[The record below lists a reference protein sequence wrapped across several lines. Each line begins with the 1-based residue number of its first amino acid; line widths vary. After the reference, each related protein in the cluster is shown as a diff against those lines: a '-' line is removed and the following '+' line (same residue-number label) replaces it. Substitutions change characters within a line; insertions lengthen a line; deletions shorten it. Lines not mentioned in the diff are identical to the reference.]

1 MNIGLVKFRK
11 MFVTMSKN
19 HYCILLI
26 IFIFFL
32 FQDSVHAVSCKELDS
47 PEKIKS
53 FMNESHLSSPFLRK
67 NVSVTVILDACEGK
81 VCKSKSKREAQKET
95 IRIQRLDNKRRIFA
109 EKGPNAPRCVIQRGA
124 RRFVCSS
131 CGVVSNENCR
141 SFPSDESTI
150 FPGTNI
156 DSADFEFVSGD
167 VKQMKCSKLKNPNYF
182 KIETLINTDSRN
194 SEKSYDR
201 VLSFFDKEKGVPI
214 MANFFAEKVLRKVYR
229 FFPKYYVKVG
239 GKWFS
244 SVMRVRTTRGSE
256 KKYIFE
262 TLIHVDKIKGKLKL
276 YLDLTDDPVLKNV
289 PPESLFSSD

>member
-1 MNIGLVKFRK
+1 
-11 MFVTMSKN
+11 MSLTIQKS
-19 HYCILLI
+19 YYYILTF
-26 IFIFFL
+26 IFIFVML
-32 FQDSVHAVSCKELDS
+32 NDIVLAVSCKELDS

-53 FMNESHLSSPFLRK
+53 FMNESHLSSPFLQK

-95 IRIQRLDNKRRIFA
+95 LHILRLDNKRRIFA
-109 EKGPNAPRCVIQRGA
+109 EKGPNAPTCVIQRGA

-131 CGVVSNENCR
+131 CGAVSNENCR

-156 DSADFEFVSGD
+156 DSADFGFVSGD
-167 VKQMKCSKLKNPNYF
+167 VKEMKCSKLKNPKYF
-182 KIETLINTDSRN
+182 KIETLIKNN
-194 SEKSYDR
+194 SGDTEKSYDR

-229 FFPKYYVKVG
+229 FFPKYYVKVE

-244 SVMRVRTTRGSE
+244 SVMRVRTTRGNE
-256 KKYIFE
+256 KKFIFE
-262 TLIHVDKIKGKLKL
+262 TLINVDKNKGKLKL
-276 YLDLTDDPVLKNV
+276 YLDLNDDPVLKNV

>member
-1 MNIGLVKFRK
+1 
-11 MFVTMSKN
+11 MSLTIQKS
-19 HYCILLI
+19 YYYILTF
-26 IFIFFL
+26 IFI
-32 FQDSVHAVSCKELDS
+32 SVLLNDIVFAVSCKELDS

-53 FMNESHLSSPFLRK
+53 FMNESHLSSPFLQK

-95 IRIQRLDNKRRIFA
+95 LHILRLDKKRRIFA
-109 EKGPNAPRCVIQRGA
+109 ENGPNAPTCVIQRGA

-131 CGVVSNENCR
+131 CGAVSNENCR

-156 DSADFEFVSGD
+156 DSADFDFVSGD
-167 VKQMKCSKLKNPNYF
+167 VKEMKCSKLKNPKYF
-182 KIETLINTDSRN
+182 KIETLINNN
-194 SEKSYDR
+194 SGATEKSYDR

-229 FFPKYYVKVG
+229 FFPKYYVKVE

-244 SVMRVRTTRGSE
+244 SVMRVRTTRGNE
-256 KKYIFE
+256 KKFIFE
-262 TLIHVDKIKGKLKL
+262 TLINVDKNKGKLKL
-276 YLDLTDDPVLKNV
+276 YLDLNDDPVLKNV

>member
-1 MNIGLVKFRK
+1 
-11 MFVTMSKN
+11 MSLTIQKS
-19 HYCILLI
+19 YYYILTF
-26 IFIFFL
+26 IFIYVLLNDIVF
-32 FQDSVHAVSCKELDS
+32 AVSCKELDS

-53 FMNESHLSSPFLRK
+53 FMNESHLSSPFLQK

-95 IRIQRLDNKRRIFA
+95 LHILRLDNKRRIFA
-109 EKGPNAPRCVIQRGA
+109 QKGPNAPTCVIQRGA

-131 CGVVSNENCR
+131 CGAVSNENCR
-141 SFPSDESTI
+141 SFPSDENTI

-156 DSADFEFVSGD
+156 DTADFGFVSGD
-167 VKQMKCSKLKNPNYF
+167 VKEMKCSKLKNPKYF
-182 KIETLINTDSRN
+182 KIETLINNN
-194 SEKSYDR
+194 SGDTEKSYDR

-229 FFPKYYVKVG
+229 FFPKYYVKVE

-244 SVMRVRTTRGSE
+244 SVMRVRTTRGNE
-256 KKYIFE
+256 KKFIFE
-262 TLIHVDKIKGKLKL
+262 TLVNVDKNKGKLKL

>member
-1 MNIGLVKFRK
+1 
-11 MFVTMSKN
+11 MSLTIQKS
-19 HYCILLI
+19 YYYILTF
-26 IFIFFL
+26 IFIYVLLNDIVF
-32 FQDSVHAVSCKELDS
+32 AVSCKELDS

-53 FMNESHLSSPFLRK
+53 FMNESHLSSPFLQK

-95 IRIQRLDNKRRIFA
+95 LHIQRLDNKRRIFA
-109 EKGPNAPRCVIQRGA
+109 QKGPNAPTCVIQRGA

-131 CGVVSNENCR
+131 CGAVSNENCR

-156 DSADFEFVSGD
+156 DTADFGFVSGD
-167 VKQMKCSKLKNPNYF
+167 VKEMKCSKLKNPKYF
-182 KIETLINTDSRN
+182 KIETLINNN
-194 SEKSYDR
+194 SGDTEKSYDR

-229 FFPKYYVKVG
+229 FFPKYYVKVE

-244 SVMRVRTTRGSE
+244 SVMRVRTTRGNE
-256 KKYIFE
+256 KKFIFE
-262 TLIHVDKIKGKLKL
+262 TLINVEKNKGKLKL
-276 YLDLTDDPVLKNV
+276 YLDLNDDPVLKNV

>member
-1 MNIGLVKFRK
+1 
-11 MFVTMSKN
+11 MSLTIQKS
-19 HYCILLI
+19 YYYILTF
-26 IFIFFL
+26 IFI
-32 FQDSVHAVSCKELDS
+32 SVLLNDIVFAVSCKELDS

-67 NVSVTVILDACEGK
+67 NVSVTVILDVCEGK

-95 IRIQRLDNKRRIFA
+95 LHIQRLDNKRRIFA
-109 EKGPNAPRCVIQRGA
+109 EKGPNAPTCVIQRGA

-131 CGVVSNENCR
+131 CGAVSNENCR

-156 DSADFEFVSGD
+156 DSADFDFVSGD
-167 VKQMKCSKLKNPNYF
+167 VKEMKCSKLKNPKYF
-182 KIETLINTDSRN
+182 KIETLINNN
-194 SEKSYDR
+194 SGDTEKSYDR

-229 FFPKYYVKVG
+229 FFPKYYVKVE

-244 SVMRVRTTRGSE
+244 SVMRVRTTRGNE
-256 KKYIFE
+256 KKFIFE
-262 TLIHVDKIKGKLKL
+262 TLINVDKNKGKLKV
-276 YLDLTDDPVLKNV
+276 YLDLNDDPVLKNV

>member
-1 MNIGLVKFRK
+1 
-11 MFVTMSKN
+11 MSLTIQKS
-19 HYCILLI
+19 YYYILTF
-26 IFIFFL
+26 IFI
-32 FQDSVHAVSCKELDS
+32 SVLLNDIVFAVSCKELDS

-53 FMNESHLSSPFLRK
+53 FMNESHLSSPFLQK

-95 IRIQRLDNKRRIFA
+95 LHILRLDNKRRIFA
-109 EKGPNAPRCVIQRGA
+109 EKGPNAPTCVIQRGA
-124 RRFVCSS
+124 RRFVCSN
-131 CGVVSNENCR
+131 CGAVSNENCR

-156 DSADFEFVSGD
+156 DSADFGFVSGD
-167 VKQMKCSKLKNPNYF
+167 VKEMKCSKLKNPKYF
-182 KIETLINTDSRN
+182 KIETLINNN
-194 SEKSYDR
+194 SGDTEKSYDR

-229 FFPKYYVKVG
+229 FFPKYYVKVE

-244 SVMRVRTTRGSE
+244 SVMRVRTTRGNE
-256 KKYIFE
+256 KKFIFE
-262 TLIHVDKIKGKLKL
+262 TLINVDKNKGKLKL
-276 YLDLTDDPVLKNV
+276 YLDLNDDPVLKNV

>member
-1 MNIGLVKFRK
+1 
-11 MFVTMSKN
+11 
-19 HYCILLI
+19 
-26 IFIFFL
+26 
-32 FQDSVHAVSCKELDS
+32 
-47 PEKIKS
+47 
-53 FMNESHLSSPFLRK
+53 MNESHLSSPFLRK

-81 VCKSKSKREAQKET
+81 VCKSKSKRAAQKET
-95 IRIQRLDNKRRIFA
+95 LRIQRLDNKRRIFA

-167 VKQMKCSKLKNPNYF
+167 VKQMKCSKLKNPKYF
-182 KIETLINTDSRN
+182 KIETLMNTDPGD

-262 TLIHVDKIKGKLKL
+262 TLIHVDKNKGKLKL

>member
-1 MNIGLVKFRK
+1 MYLTIQK
-11 MFVTMSKN
+11 S
-19 HYCILLI
+19 YYYILTF
-26 IFIFFL
+26 IFI
-32 FQDSVHAVSCKELDS
+32 SVLLNDIVFAVSCKELDS

-53 FMNESHLSSPFLRK
+53 FMNESHLSSPFLQK

-95 IRIQRLDNKRRIFA
+95 LHILRLDNKRRIFA
-109 EKGPNAPRCVIQRGA
+109 EKGPNAPTCVIQRGA

-131 CGVVSNENCR
+131 CGAVSNENCR

-156 DSADFEFVSGD
+156 DSADFGFVSRD
-167 VKQMKCSKLKNPNYF
+167 VKKMKCSKLKNPKYF
-182 KIETLINTDSRN
+182 KIETLINNN
-194 SEKSYDR
+194 SGDTEKSYDR

-229 FFPKYYVKVG
+229 FFPKYYVKVE

-244 SVMRVRTTRGSE
+244 SVMRVRTTRGNE
-256 KKYIFE
+256 KKFIFE
-262 TLIHVDKIKGKLKL
+262 TLINVDKNKGKLKL
-276 YLDLTDDPVLKNV
+276 YLDLNDDPVLKNV

>member
-1 MNIGLVKFRK
+1 MS
-11 MFVTMSKN
+11 VTMSKN
-19 HYCILLI
+19 NYCFLLI

-32 FQDSVHAVSCKELDS
+32 FQGNVHAVSCKELDS

-67 NVSVTVILDACEGK
+67 NVSVTVNLDSCEGK
-81 VCKSKSKREAQKET
+81 VCKSKSKRAAQKET
-95 IRIQRLDNKRRIFA
+95 LRIQRLDKKRRIFA
-109 EKGPNAPRCVIQRGA
+109 EKGPNAPRCVIHRGA

-131 CGVVSNENCR
+131 CGAVSNENCR

-150 FPGTNI
+150 IPGTNI

-167 VKQMKCSKLKNPNYF
+167 VKEMKCSKLKNPKYI
-182 KIETLINTDSRN
+182 KIETLMNTESVDR
-194 SEKSYDR
+194 EKSYDR

-239 GKWFS
+239 EKWFS

-256 KKYIFE
+256 KKFIFE
-262 TLIHVDKIKGKLKL
+262 TLIHVDKNKGKLKL
-276 YLDLTDDPVLKNV
+276 YLDLTDDPFLKNV

>member
-1 MNIGLVKFRK
+1 
-11 MFVTMSKN
+11 MSST
-19 HYCILLI
+19 ILKSHCSILFI
-26 IFIFFL
+26 IFIVMMLKDIVF
-32 FQDSVHAVSCKELDS
+32 AVSCKELDS

-53 FMNESHLSSPFLRK
+53 FMNESHLSSPFLQK

-95 IRIQRLDNKRRIFA
+95 LHILRLDNKRRIYA
-109 EKGPNAPRCVIQRGA
+109 QKGPNAPTCVIQRGA

-131 CGVVSNENCR
+131 CGAVSNESCR

-156 DSADFEFVSGD
+156 DTADFGFVSGD
-167 VKQMKCSKLKNPNYF
+167 VKEMKCSKLKNPKYF
-182 KIETLINTDSRN
+182 KIETLINNN
-194 SEKSYDR
+194 SGDTEKSYDR

-229 FFPKYYVKVG
+229 FFPKYYVKVE

-244 SVMRVRTTRGSE
+244 SVMRVRTTRGNE
-256 KKYIFE
+256 KKFIFE
-262 TLIHVDKIKGKLKL
+262 TLINVDKNKGKLKL
-276 YLDLTDDPVLKNV
+276 YLDMNDDPVLKNV

>member
-1 MNIGLVKFRK
+1 
-11 MFVTMSKN
+11 MSLTIQKS
-19 HYCILLI
+19 YYYILTF
-26 IFIFFL
+26 IFI
-32 FQDSVHAVSCKELDS
+32 SVLLNDIVFAVSCKELDS

-53 FMNESHLSSPFLRK
+53 FMNESHLSSPFLQK
-67 NVSVTVILDACEGK
+67 NVSVTVILDVCEGK

-95 IRIQRLDNKRRIFA
+95 LHILRLDNKRRIFA
-109 EKGPNAPRCVIQRGA
+109 QKGPNAPTCVIQRGA

-131 CGVVSNENCR
+131 CGAVSNENCR

-156 DSADFEFVSGD
+156 DTADFGFVSGD
-167 VKQMKCSKLKNPNYF
+167 VKEIKCSKLKNPKYF
-182 KIETLINTDSRN
+182 KIETLINNN
-194 SEKSYDR
+194 SGDTEKSYDR

-229 FFPKYYVKVG
+229 FFPKYYVKVE

-244 SVMRVRTTRGSE
+244 SVMRVRTTRGNE
-256 KKYIFE
+256 KKFIFE
-262 TLIHVDKIKGKLKL
+262 TLINVDKNKGKLKL
-276 YLDLTDDPVLKNV
+276 YLDLNDDPVLKNV

>member
-1 MNIGLVKFRK
+1 
-11 MFVTMSKN
+11 MSLAMLKN
-19 HYCILLI
+19 YYCILI
-26 IFIFFL
+26 VFFILFL
-32 FQDSVHAVSCKELDS
+32 LKDSVFAVSCKELDS

-81 VCKSKSKREAQKET
+81 LCKLKSKRAAQKET
-95 IRIQRLDNKRRIFA
+95 LIIQRLDNKRRIFA

-131 CGVVSNENCR
+131 CGAVSNENCR

-156 DSADFEFVSGD
+156 DSADFDFVSED
-167 VKQMKCSKLKNPNYF
+167 VKEMKCSKLKNPKYF
-182 KIETLINTDSRN
+182 KIETLINADYGKN
-194 SEKSYDR
+194 GKSYDR

-214 MANFFAEKVLRKVYR
+214 MANFFANKVLRKVYR

-256 KKYIFE
+256 KKFIFE
-262 TLIHVDKIKGKLKL
+262 TLIHVDKNKGKLKL

>member
-1 MNIGLVKFRK
+1 
-11 MFVTMSKN
+11 MSLTIQKS
-19 HYCILLI
+19 YYYILTF
-26 IFIFFL
+26 IFIYVLLNDIVF
-32 FQDSVHAVSCKELDS
+32 AVSCKELDS

-53 FMNESHLSSPFLRK
+53 FMNESHLSSPFLQK

-95 IRIQRLDNKRRIFA
+95 LHILRLDNKRRIFA
-109 EKGPNAPRCVIQRGA
+109 QKGPNAPTCVIQRGA

-131 CGVVSNENCR
+131 CGAVSNENCR
-141 SFPSDESTI
+141 SFPSDASTI

-156 DSADFEFVSGD
+156 DTADFGFVSGD
-167 VKQMKCSKLKNPNYF
+167 VKEMKCSKLKNPKYF
-182 KIETLINTDSRN
+182 KIETLINNN
-194 SEKSYDR
+194 SGDTEKSYDR

-229 FFPKYYVKVG
+229 FFPKYYVKVE

-244 SVMRVRTTRGSE
+244 SVMRVRTTRGNE
-256 KKYIFE
+256 KKFIFE
-262 TLIHVDKIKGKLKL
+262 TLINVEKNKGKLKL
-276 YLDLTDDPVLKNV
+276 YLDLNDDPVLKNV

>member
-1 MNIGLVKFRK
+1 MP
-11 MFVTMSKN
+11 KN
-19 HYCILLI
+19 HYSILLI
-26 IFIFFL
+26 IIILLL
-32 FQDSVHAVSCKELDS
+32 FKDSVSAVSCKELDS
-47 PEKIKS
+47 PKKIKS
-53 FMNESHLSSPFLRK
+53 FMNESHSSSPFLRK

-81 VCKSKSKREAQKET
+81 VCKSKSKREVQKET
-95 IRIQRLDNKRRIFA
+95 LLIQRLDNKRRIFA
-109 EKGPNAPRCVIQRGA
+109 EQGPNAPRCVIQRGA

-131 CGVVSNENCR
+131 CGAVSNENCR

-167 VKQMKCSKLKNPNYF
+167 VKEMKCSKLKNPKYF
-182 KIETLINTDSRN
+182 KIETLMNTDSGD
-194 SEKSYDR
+194 SEISYDR

-256 KKYIFE
+256 KKFIFE
-262 TLIHVDKIKGKLKL
+262 TLIHVDKNKGKLKL

>member
-1 MNIGLVKFRK
+1 MT
-11 MFVTMSKN
+11 VTMSKN
-19 HYCILLI
+19 HYCFLLI
-26 IFIFFL
+26 ILIFFL
-32 FQDSVHAVSCKELDS
+32 FQGSVHAVSCKELDS

-81 VCKSKSKREAQKET
+81 VCKSKSKRAAQKET
-95 IRIQRLDNKRRIFA
+95 LHIQRLDNKRRIFA

-167 VKQMKCSKLKNPNYF
+167 VKQMKCSKLKNPKYF
-182 KIETLINTDSRN
+182 KIETLMNTDSGD
-194 SEKSYDR
+194 SDKSYDR

-256 KKYIFE
+256 KKFIFE
-262 TLIHVDKIKGKLKL
+262 TLIHVDKNKGKLKL

>member
-1 MNIGLVKFRK
+1 
-11 MFVTMSKN
+11 MSLTIQKS
-19 HYCILLI
+19 YYYILTL
-26 IFIFFL
+26 IFIYALLNDIVF
-32 FQDSVHAVSCKELDS
+32 AVSCKELDS

-53 FMNESHLSSPFLRK
+53 FMNESHLSSPFLQK
-67 NVSVTVILDACEGK
+67 NVSVTVILDTCEGK

-95 IRIQRLDNKRRIFA
+95 LHILRLDNKRRIFA
-109 EKGPNAPRCVIQRGA
+109 QKGPNAPTCVIQRGA

-131 CGVVSNENCR
+131 CGAVSNESCR

-156 DSADFEFVSGD
+156 DTADFGFVSGD
-167 VKQMKCSKLKNPNYF
+167 VKEMKCSKLKNPKYF
-182 KIETLINTDSRN
+182 KIETLINNN
-194 SEKSYDR
+194 SGDTEKSYDR

-256 KKYIFE
+256 KKFIFE
-262 TLIHVDKIKGKLKL
+262 TLINVDKNKGKLKL

>member
-1 MNIGLVKFRK
+1 MS
-11 MFVTMSKN
+11 VTVPKN
-19 HYCILLI
+19 HYYILLI
-26 IFIFFL
+26 IFFL
-32 FQDSVHAVSCKELDS
+32 LLFKNSVFAVSCKELDS

-95 IRIQRLDNKRRIFA
+95 LRIQRLDNKRRIFA

-131 CGVVSNENCR
+131 CGAVSNENCR

-156 DSADFEFVSGD
+156 DSADFEFASGD
-167 VKQMKCSKLKNPNYF
+167 VKEMKCSKLKNPKYF
-182 KIETLINTDSRN
+182 KIETLMNTNSGD

-256 KKYIFE
+256 KKFIFE
-262 TLIHVDKIKGKLKL
+262 TLINVDKNKGKLKL

>member
-1 MNIGLVKFRK
+1 MQ
-11 MFVTMSKN
+11 KN
-19 HYCILLI
+19 LYYFLLFIFIILLFKERVFAI
-26 IFIFFL
+26 
-32 FQDSVHAVSCKELDS
+32 SCKELDS

-53 FMNESHLSSPFLRK
+53 FMNESHSSSPFLRK
-67 NVSVTVILDACEGK
+67 NVSVTIILDACEGK
-81 VCKSKSKREAQKET
+81 VCKLKSKREAQKET
-95 IRIQRLDNKRRIFA
+95 LRIQRMDNKRRIFA
-109 EKGPNAPRCVIQRGA
+109 EKGPNAPSCVIQRGA

-131 CGVVSNENCR
+131 CGAVSNESCR

-156 DSADFEFVSGD
+156 DSSDFEFVSKD
-167 VKQMKCSKLKNPNYF
+167 VKDMRCSKLKNPKYF
-182 KIETLINTDSRN
+182 KIETLINTDSGN

-244 SVMRVRTTRGSE
+244 SVMRVRTTRGNE
-256 KKYIFE
+256 KKFIFE
-262 TLIHVDKIKGKLKL
+262 TLVHVDKNKGKLKL
-276 YLDLTDDPVLKNV
+276 YLDLTDDPSLKNV

>member
-1 MNIGLVKFRK
+1 
-11 MFVTMSKN
+11 MSLTIQKS
-19 HYCILLI
+19 YYYILTF
-26 IFIFFL
+26 IFI
-32 FQDSVHAVSCKELDS
+32 SVLLNDIVFAVSCKELDS

-53 FMNESHLSSPFLRK
+53 FMNESHLSSPFLQK

-81 VCKSKSKREAQKET
+81 VCKLKSKREAQKET
-95 IRIQRLDNKRRIFA
+95 LHILRLDNKRRIFA
-109 EKGPNAPRCVIQRGA
+109 EKGPNAPTCVIQRGA

-131 CGVVSNENCR
+131 CGAVSNENCR

-167 VKQMKCSKLKNPNYF
+167 VKEMKCSKLKNPKYF
-182 KIETLINTDSRN
+182 KIETLINNN
-194 SEKSYDR
+194 SGDTEKSYDR

-229 FFPKYYVKVG
+229 FFPKYYVKVE

-244 SVMRVRTTRGSE
+244 SVMRVRTTRGNE
-256 KKYIFE
+256 KKFIFE
-262 TLIHVDKIKGKLKL
+262 TLINVDKNKGKLKL
-276 YLDLTDDPVLKNV
+276 YLDLNDDPVLKNV

>member
-1 MNIGLVKFRK
+1 
-11 MFVTMSKN
+11 MSLTIQKS
-19 HYCILLI
+19 YYYILTF
-26 IFIFFL
+26 IFI
-32 FQDSVHAVSCKELDS
+32 SVLLNDIVFAVSCKELDS

-67 NVSVTVILDACEGK
+67 NVSVTVILDSCEGK

-95 IRIQRLDNKRRIFA
+95 LHILRLDNKRRIFA
-109 EKGPNAPRCVIQRGA
+109 QKGPNTPRCVIQRGA

-131 CGVVSNENCR
+131 CGAVSNENCR

-156 DSADFEFVSGD
+156 DSADFGFVSGD
-167 VKQMKCSKLKNPNYF
+167 VKEMKCSKLKNPKYF
-182 KIETLINTDSRN
+182 KIETLINNN
-194 SEKSYDR
+194 SGDTEKSYDR

-229 FFPKYYVKVG
+229 FFPKYYVKVE

-244 SVMRVRTTRGSE
+244 SVMRVRTTRGNE
-256 KKYIFE
+256 KKFIFE
-262 TLIHVDKIKGKLKL
+262 TLINVDKNKGKLKL
-276 YLDLTDDPVLKNV
+276 YLDLNDDPVLKNV

>member
-1 MNIGLVKFRK
+1 MS
-11 MFVTMSKN
+11 VTVPKN
-19 HYCILLI
+19 NYYILLI
-26 IFIFFL
+26 IFILLL
-32 FQDSVHAVSCKELDS
+32 FKDSVFAVSCKQLDS

-81 VCKSKSKREAQKET
+81 VCKSKSKRETQKET
-95 IRIQRLDNKRRIFA
+95 LLIQRLDNKRRIFA

-131 CGVVSNENCR
+131 CGEVSNENCR

-167 VKQMKCSKLKNPNYF
+167 VKEMKCSKLKNPKYF
-182 KIETLINTDSRN
+182 KIETLMNTDSGEN
-194 SEKSYDR
+194 GKSYDR
-201 VLSFFDKEKGVPI
+201 VLSFFDKEKKVPI
-214 MANFFAEKVLRKVYR
+214 MTNFFAEKVLRKVYR

-256 KKYIFE
+256 KKFIFE
-262 TLIHVDKIKGKLKL
+262 TLIHVDKNKGKLKL

>member
-1 MNIGLVKFRK
+1 MS
-11 MFVTMSKN
+11 VTVPKN
-19 HYCILLI
+19 NYFILLI
-26 IFIFFL
+26 IFILLL
-32 FQDSVHAVSCKELDS
+32 FKNSVFAVSCKELDS

-95 IRIQRLDNKRRIFA
+95 LHIQRLDNKRRIFA

-167 VKQMKCSKLKNPNYF
+167 VKQMKCSKLKNPKYF
-182 KIETLINTDSRN
+182 KIETLMNTDSGN
-194 SEKSYDR
+194 SEKFYDR

-256 KKYIFE
+256 KKFIFE
-262 TLIHVDKIKGKLKL
+262 TLIHVDKNKGKLKL

>member
-1 MNIGLVKFRK
+1 
-11 MFVTMSKN
+11 MSLTIQKS
-19 HYCILLI
+19 YYYILTF
-26 IFIFFL
+26 IFI
-32 FQDSVHAVSCKELDS
+32 SVLLNDIVFAVSCKELDS

-53 FMNESHLSSPFLRK
+53 FMNESHLSSPFLQK
-67 NVSVTVILDACEGK
+67 NVSVTIILDACERK

-95 IRIQRLDNKRRIFA
+95 LHILRMDNKRRIFA
-109 EKGPNAPRCVIQRGA
+109 EKGPNAPTCVIQRGA

-131 CGVVSNENCR
+131 CGAVSNENCR

-156 DSADFEFVSGD
+156 DSADFGFVSED
-167 VKQMKCSKLKNPNYF
+167 VKEMKCSKLKNPKYF
-182 KIETLINTDSRN
+182 KIETLINNN
-194 SEKSYDR
+194 SGDTEKSYDR

-229 FFPKYYVKVG
+229 FFPKYYVKVE

-244 SVMRVRTTRGSE
+244 SVMRVRTTRGNE
-256 KKYIFE
+256 KKFIFE
-262 TLIHVDKIKGKLKL
+262 TLINVDKNKGKLKL
-276 YLDLTDDPVLKNV
+276 YLDLNDDPVLKNV

>member
-1 MNIGLVKFRK
+1 MP
-11 MFVTMSKN
+11 KN
-19 HYCILLI
+19 HYSILLI
-26 IFIFFL
+26 IIILLL
-32 FQDSVHAVSCKELDS
+32 FKDSVSAVSCKELDS
-47 PEKIKS
+47 PKKIKS
-53 FMNESHLSSPFLRK
+53 FMNESHSSSPFLRK

-81 VCKSKSKREAQKET
+81 VCKSKSKREVQKET
-95 IRIQRLDNKRRIFA
+95 LRIQRLDNKRRIFA
-109 EKGPNAPRCVIQRGA
+109 EQGPNAPRCVIQRGA

-131 CGVVSNENCR
+131 CGAVSNENCR

-156 DSADFEFVSGD
+156 DSDDFEFVSGD
-167 VKQMKCSKLKNPNYF
+167 VKEMKCSKLKNPKYF
-182 KIETLINTDSRN
+182 KIETLMNTGSGD
-194 SEKSYDR
+194 SEKTYDR

-256 KKYIFE
+256 KKFIFE
-262 TLIHVDKIKGKLKL
+262 TLIHVDKNKGKLKL

>member
-1 MNIGLVKFRK
+1 
-11 MFVTMSKN
+11 MSLTIKKS
-19 HYCILLI
+19 HYCILFL
-26 IFIFFL
+26 IFIVLLLRDIVF
-32 FQDSVHAVSCKELDS
+32 AVSCKELDS

-53 FMNESHLSSPFLRK
+53 FMNESHLSSPFLQK

-95 IRIQRLDNKRRIFA
+95 LHILRLDNKRRIFA
-109 EKGPNAPRCVIQRGA
+109 QKGPNTPSCVIKRGA

-131 CGVVSNENCR
+131 CGTVSNENCR

-156 DSADFEFVSGD
+156 DSADFDFVSGD
-167 VKQMKCSKLKNPNYF
+167 VKEIKCSKLKNPKYF
-182 KIETLINTDSRN
+182 KIETLINNN
-194 SEKSYDR
+194 SGDNEKSYDR

-229 FFPKYYVKVG
+229 FFPKYYVKVE

-244 SVMRVRTTRGSE
+244 SVMRVRTTLGNE
-256 KKYIFE
+256 KKFIFE
-262 TLIHVDKIKGKLKL
+262 TLIHVDKNKGKLKL
-276 YLDLTDDPVLKNV
+276 YLDLNDDPVLKNL

>member
-1 MNIGLVKFRK
+1 MTKI
-11 MFVTMSKN
+11 

-26 IFIFFL
+26 TFILLLFKNSIF
-32 FQDSVHAVSCKELDS
+32 AVSCKELDS

-95 IRIQRLDNKRRIFA
+95 LRIQRLGNKRRIFA

-131 CGVVSNENCR
+131 CGAVSNENCR

-156 DSADFEFVSGD
+156 DSADFEFVSRD
-167 VKQMKCSKLKNPNYF
+167 VKEMKCSKLKNPKYF
-182 KIETLINTDSRN
+182 KI
-194 SEKSYDR
+194 
-201 VLSFFDKEKGVPI
+201 
-214 MANFFAEKVLRKVYR
+214 
-229 FFPKYYVKVG
+229 
-239 GKWFS
+239 
-244 SVMRVRTTRGSE
+244 
-256 KKYIFE
+256 
-262 TLIHVDKIKGKLKL
+262 
-276 YLDLTDDPVLKNV
+276 
-289 PPESLFSSD
+289 

>member
-1 MNIGLVKFRK
+1 MT
-11 MFVTMSKN
+11 VTVSKN
-19 HYCILLI
+19 HYCFILIICILL
-26 IFIFFL
+26 L
-32 FQDSVHAVSCKELDS
+32 LKNSVFAVSCKELDS

-81 VCKSKSKREAQKET
+81 VCKSKSKREVQKET
-95 IRIQRLDNKRRIFA
+95 LRIQRLDKKRRIFA

-131 CGVVSNENCR
+131 CGAVSNENCR

-150 FPGTNI
+150 IPGTNI

-167 VKQMKCSKLKNPNYF
+167 VKEMKCSKLKNPKYF
-182 KIETLINTDSRN
+182 KIETLMNTDSGNR
-194 SEKSYDR
+194 EKSYDR

-214 MANFFAEKVLRKVYR
+214 ITNFFAKKVMRKVYR

-244 SVMRVRTTRGSE
+244 SVMRVRTTHGSE
-256 KKYIFE
+256 KKFIFE
-262 TLIHVDKIKGKLKL
+262 TLIHLDKNKGKLKL
-276 YLDLTDDPVLKNV
+276 FLDLTDDPGLKNV

>member
-1 MNIGLVKFRK
+1 MQKK
-11 MFVTMSKN
+11 
-19 HYCILLI
+19 HYCFLFVI
-26 IFIFFL
+26 IIL
-32 FQDSVHAVSCKELDS
+32 FQDSVFAISCKELDS

-67 NVSVTVILDACEGK
+67 NVSVTVILDTCEGK
-81 VCKSKSKREAQKET
+81 TCKSKSKREAQKET
-95 IRIQRLDNKRRIFA
+95 LRIQRMDNKRRIFA
-109 EKGPNAPRCVIQRGA
+109 EKGPNAPSCVIQRGA

-131 CGVVSNENCR
+131 CGTISNESCR

-156 DSADFEFVSGD
+156 DSADFEFVTKD
-167 VKQMKCSKLKNPNYF
+167 VKDIKCSNLKNPKYF
-182 KIETLINTDSRN
+182 KIETLINTDSEN

-244 SVMRVRTTRGSE
+244 SVMRVRTTRGNE
-256 KKYIFE
+256 KKFIFE
-262 TLIHVDKIKGKLKL
+262 TLVHVDKKKGKLKL
-276 YLDLTDDPVLKNV
+276 YLDLTDDPILKNV

>member
-1 MNIGLVKFRK
+1 
-11 MFVTMSKN
+11 MSLTIQKS
-19 HYCILLI
+19 YYYILTF
-26 IFIFFL
+26 IFI
-32 FQDSVHAVSCKELDS
+32 SVLLNDIVFAVSCKELDS

-53 FMNESHLSSPFLRK
+53 FMNESHLSSPFLQK

-95 IRIQRLDNKRRIFA
+95 LHILRLDNKRRIYA
-109 EKGPNAPRCVIQRGA
+109 QKGPNAPTCVIQRGA

-131 CGVVSNENCR
+131 CGAVSNESCR

-156 DSADFEFVSGD
+156 DTADFGFVSGD
-167 VKQMKCSKLKNPNYF
+167 VKEMKCSKLKNPKYF
-182 KIETLINTDSRN
+182 KIETLINNN
-194 SEKSYDR
+194 SGDTEKSYDR

-229 FFPKYYVKVG
+229 FFPKYYVKVE

-244 SVMRVRTTRGSE
+244 SVMRVRTTRGNE
-256 KKYIFE
+256 KKFIFE
-262 TLIHVDKIKGKLKL
+262 TLINVDKNKGKLKL
-276 YLDLTDDPVLKNV
+276 YLDLNDDPVLKNV

>member
-1 MNIGLVKFRK
+1 
-11 MFVTMSKN
+11 MSLTIQKS
-19 HYCILLI
+19 YYYILTF
-26 IFIFFL
+26 IFI
-32 FQDSVHAVSCKELDS
+32 SVLLNDIVFAVSCKELDS

-53 FMNESHLSSPFLRK
+53 FMNESHLSSPFLQK

-95 IRIQRLDNKRRIFA
+95 LHILRLDNKRRIFA
-109 EKGPNAPRCVIQRGA
+109 QKGPNAPTCVIQRGA

-131 CGVVSNENCR
+131 CGAVSNENCR

-156 DSADFEFVSGD
+156 DTADFGFVSGD
-167 VKQMKCSKLKNPNYF
+167 VKEMKCSKLKNPKYF
-182 KIETLINTDSRN
+182 KIETLINNN
-194 SEKSYDR
+194 SGDTEKSYDR

-229 FFPKYYVKVG
+229 FFPKYYVKVE

-244 SVMRVRTTRGSE
+244 SVMRVRTTRGNE
-256 KKYIFE
+256 KKFIFE
-262 TLIHVDKIKGKLKL
+262 TLINVDKNKGKLKL
-276 YLDLTDDPVLKNV
+276 YLDLNDDPVLKNV

>member
-1 MNIGLVKFRK
+1 MS
-11 MFVTMSKN
+11 VTVLKN

-26 IFIFFL
+26 IFILLL
-32 FQDSVHAVSCKELDS
+32 FKNSVFAVSCKELDS

-67 NVSVTVILDACEGK
+67 NVSVTVILDACEGT

-95 IRIQRLDNKRRIFA
+95 LRIQRLDNKRRIFA

-131 CGVVSNENCR
+131 CGAVSNENCR

-167 VKQMKCSKLKNPNYF
+167 VKEMKCSKLKNPKYF
-182 KIETLINTDSRN
+182 KIETLMNTDSGD

-256 KKYIFE
+256 KKFIFE
-262 TLIHVDKIKGKLKL
+262 TLIHVDKNKGKLKL

>member
-1 MNIGLVKFRK
+1 MYI
-11 MFVTMSKN
+11 TMPKN
-19 HYCILLI
+19 HYSILLI
-26 IFIFFL
+26 IIILLL
-32 FQDSVHAVSCKELDS
+32 FKDSVSAVSCKELDS
-47 PEKIKS
+47 PKKIKS
-53 FMNESHLSSPFLRK
+53 FMNESHSSSPFLRK

-81 VCKSKSKREAQKET
+81 VCKSKSKREVQKET
-95 IRIQRLDNKRRIFA
+95 LLIQRLDNKRRIFA
-109 EKGPNAPRCVIQRGA
+109 EQGPNAPRCVIQRGA

-131 CGVVSNENCR
+131 CGAVSNENCR

-167 VKQMKCSKLKNPNYF
+167 VKEMKCSKLKNPKYF
-182 KIETLINTDSRN
+182 KIETLMNTDSGD
-194 SEKSYDR
+194 SEISYDR

-256 KKYIFE
+256 KKFIFE
-262 TLIHVDKIKGKLKL
+262 TLIHVDKNKGKLKL

>member
-1 MNIGLVKFRK
+1 
-11 MFVTMSKN
+11 MSLTIQKS
-19 HYCILLI
+19 YYYILTF
-26 IFIFFL
+26 IFI
-32 FQDSVHAVSCKELDS
+32 SVLLNDIVFAVSCKELDS

-53 FMNESHLSSPFLRK
+53 FMNESHLSSPILQK

-95 IRIQRLDNKRRIFA
+95 LHILRMDNKRRIFA
-109 EKGPNAPRCVIQRGA
+109 EKGPNAPTCVIQRGA

-131 CGVVSNENCR
+131 CGAVSNENCR

-156 DSADFEFVSGD
+156 DSADFGFVSGD
-167 VKQMKCSKLKNPNYF
+167 VKEMKCSKLKNPKYF
-182 KIETLINTDSRN
+182 KIETLINNN
-194 SEKSYDR
+194 SGDTEKSYDR

-229 FFPKYYVKVG
+229 FFPKYYVKVE

-244 SVMRVRTTRGSE
+244 SVMRVRTTRGNE
-256 KKYIFE
+256 KKFIFE
-262 TLIHVDKIKGKLKL
+262 TLINVDKNKGKLKL
-276 YLDLTDDPVLKNV
+276 YLDLNDDPVLKNV

>member
-1 MNIGLVKFRK
+1 
-11 MFVTMSKN
+11 MSLTIQKS
-19 HYCILLI
+19 YYYILTF
-26 IFIFFL
+26 IFI
-32 FQDSVHAVSCKELDS
+32 SVLLNDIVFAVSCKELDS

-81 VCKSKSKREAQKET
+81 VCKSKSKRESQKET
-95 IRIQRLDNKRRIFA
+95 LRIQRLDNKRRIFA
-109 EKGPNAPRCVIQRGA
+109 EKGPNAPTCVIQRGA

-131 CGVVSNENCR
+131 CGAVSNENCR

-156 DSADFEFVSGD
+156 DTADFGFVSGD
-167 VKQMKCSKLKNPNYF
+167 VKEMKCSKLKNPKYF
-182 KIETLINTDSRN
+182 KIETLINNN
-194 SEKSYDR
+194 SGDAEKSYDR

-229 FFPKYYVKVG
+229 FFPKYYVKVE

-244 SVMRVRTTRGSE
+244 SVMRVRTTRGNE
-256 KKYIFE
+256 KKFIFE
-262 TLIHVDKIKGKLKL
+262 TLINVEKNKGKLKL
-276 YLDLTDDPVLKNV
+276 YLDLNDDPVLKNV